1 MLGHSTLSEVPF
13 STPIRFV
20 VIEFKTRRLSGRSFR
35 RFDSDAL
42 PTYRQ
47 VVHVAQELARS
58 VIVPKEI
65 EKKVYVAQGLS
76 RNVSVHKGQSRI
88 ITVPQELLRNV
99 SVQADTHNV
108 PLRVVQDA
116 RRVARVPKEQRRL
129 LFIAE
134 GLKRK
139 AIVAKEPDRIAEV
152 FKEKPRVVKVT

>member
-20 VIEFKTRRLSGRSFR
+20 VIEFKTRRLSRAFR

-42 PTYRQ
+42 PTHRQ
-47 VVHVAQELARS
+47 VVHVVQELARS
-58 VIVPKEI
+58 VRVAKEI
-65 EKKVYVAQGLS
+65 EKRVYVAQGLS

-88 ITVPQELLRNV
+88 ITVPQELLRNT
-99 SVQADTHNV
+99 SVQADTYNV
-108 PLRVVQDA
+108 PLRVVQGIS
-116 RRVARVPKEQRRL
+116 RVASVTKEQRRL

-139 AIVAKEPDRIAEV
+139 ATVAKEPDRVAEI